1 MTEHRK
7 DKLKPERC
15 IVLMLR
21 FFTDVLYE
29 NLKDKTFT
37 YTVKPKVAVPEHS
50 LQLWK
55 KRGYD
60 PAALGIA
67 VVTFEGD
74 VREFTYPA
82 YLWSV

>member
-1 MTEHRK
+1 MTGK
-7 DKLKPERC
+7 DKEKPA
-15 IVLMLR
+15 VLTVLLLR
-21 FFTDVLYE
+21 FFTDVLFDK
-29 NLKDKTFT
+29 LKDKTFT

-74 VREFTYPA
+74 MREFTYPA
-82 YLWSV
+82 YFWSE